1 MMESVALKG
10 LRLLIVED
18 EALIAM
24 MIQDVIR
31 DAGAEVVG
39 PAANVDMAM
48 SALREQA
55 VDGAILDV
63 NLSGQ
68 RIDPVANALRARKI
82 PFLFL
87 TGYGKS
93 GIGER
98 FPSATVITKPFN
110 DADLL
115 KTVDRVIVK
124 SRHVTFG

>member
-1 MMESVALKG
+1 MTMSDELKG
-10 LRLLIVED
+10 LKLLIVED
-18 EALIAM
+18 EALVAM
-24 MIQDVIR
+24 MIQDVVC

-48 SALREQA
+48 SVLRTQA

-68 RIDPVANALRARKI
+68 RIDPVADALRARKI
-82 PFLFL
+82 PFVFL

-98 FPSATVITKPFN
+98 FPSAAVITKPFN
-110 DADLL
+110 DGELL
-115 KTVDRVIVK
+115 RTVDRVIVQ
-124 SRHVTFG
+124 SRHVTYG

>member
-110 DADLL
+110 DVDLL